1 MHTKGGVRMAQEIFG
16 ERLKKRRKGLRIT
29 QKELGDAVG
38 VTRQTVIQWEQ
49 GNFSPDMD
57 KLSRIAEA
65 LACSAAWLLGEIDE
79 PELNQDFGEGAPGPF
94 SENFLRIPL
103 MDKGTAAC
111 AGNGFDY
118 CGAYMES
125 TDTIVL
131 PRNSF
136 SRIDAIQI
144 PFGIHVEGDSMEGA
158 GIPDGSIAI
167 INPAETV
174 YPGDAT
180 LVCYNDRWSIKWLIP
195 KSNGDVE
202 LRSAN
207 PSYQPMIIPSELA
220 SREEWFRIIGKVV
233 QTVTT
238 KKPTP
243 YF

>member
-1 MHTKGGVRMAQEIFG
+1 MTQEIFG
-16 ERLKKRRKGLRIT
+16 ERLKKRRKELRLT
-29 QKELGDAVG
+29 QKELGDAIG
-38 VTRQTVIQWEQ
+38 VTRQTVIQWER
-49 GNFSPDMD
+49 GNFSPDME
-57 KLSRIAEA
+57 KLGRIAEA
-65 LACSAAWLLGEIDE
+65 LECSAAWLLGETEE
-79 PELNQDFGEGAPGPF
+79 PEPFRGFSGSPGKPSEDF
-94 SENFLRIPL
+94 LWIPL
-103 MDKGTAAC
+103 MDKSTAAC

-125 TDTIVL
+125 TDKMPL
-131 PRNSF
+131 PRSFF
-136 SRIDAIQI
+136 SRIDDLRI

-158 GIPDGSIAI
+158 GIPDGCIAV
-167 INPAETV
+167 INPAENV
-174 YPGDAT
+174 FPGDPT

-195 KSNGDVE
+195 KNNGDVE

-207 PSYQPMIIPSELA
+207 PSYQPMIIPKELA